1 MKLLN
6 DSGYLTGW
14 LKVQTPAM
22 VRFESKDNHRI
33 MKWLM
38 LEATSGGHL
47 VQFPY
52 SSKATRI
59 GVPRTM
65 PRWLLKIA
73 KDGEPTEP
81 VPVFSHLHSKEVL
94 PDDHIE
100 SLCVPV
106 CTHWTSATGG
116 MELPLS
122 LVPHFYVLSF
132 AHSLDWFLHLT
143 KPPQSGE
150 VEGEA
155 GKRTMRK
162 VNKHVENLSNGQC
175 RKQSQGQG
183 CKGHQVAPIKTL
195 PLGAKVLWLDGASD
209 DTR

>member
-1 MKLLN
+1 MGEQLINSKYFLLFLISLPTLALMKLLN

-65 PRWLLKIA
+65 SR
-73 KDGEPTEP
+73 
-81 VPVFSHLHSKEVL
+81 
-94 PDDHIE
+94 
-100 SLCVPV
+100 
-106 CTHWTSATGG
+106 
-116 MELPLS
+116 
-122 LVPHFYVLSF
+122 
-132 AHSLDWFLHLT
+132 
-143 KPPQSGE
+143 
-150 VEGEA
+150 
-155 GKRTMRK
+155 
-162 VNKHVENLSNGQC
+162 
-175 RKQSQGQG
+175 
-183 CKGHQVAPIKTL
+183 
-195 PLGAKVLWLDGASD
+195 
-209 DTR
+209 